1 MGVRTKTFDCVEMK
15 NAIQRK
21 LSEEWKGLSDDEI
34 RRRIHHR
41 LETSDDELS
50 RWWRSTRDA
59 SRGKSSKSE

>member
-21 LSEEWKGLSDDEI
+21 LSEEWKGLSDEEI
-34 RRRIHHR
+34 RRRVHQR

-50 RWWRSTRDA
+50 RWSRSMRDA
-59 SRGKSSKSE
+59 NHEDSPDSS